1 MFNCFP
7 VVVEG
12 GSGRAGLV
20 HTRPSAEEAARG
32 ARARWRVSPGGRR
45 FIWIWTA
52 DVAITV
58 ELRVL
63 DGAGATLGDPRRFSG
78 CHAVSI
84 SVEAPAGAR
93 AIEVTVTSM
102 ADEVRMVAWPAP
114 RSDGWVL
121 RRLFDAFVAG
131 APPKR
136 IALRN
141 DFDGRP
147 QGRAALPSW
156 WPGRAGHHVPNH
168 LDWMICLA
176 ERDEATHPLEPAASA
191 TPLISFVV
199 PVYDASPA
207 HLDDLLESFLL
218 QDPSRCEL
226 VLSDDASPSS
236 ATRDW
241 LRAHAGDNRV
251 RVRFADRN
259 GGIAAATNTGLAAAR
274 GEWIAL
280 LDHDDAIA
288 PFTVSR
294 IARALAARPE
304 TVFLY
309 TDEAVTDEKLR
320 PTSLFLKPAWDP
332 VLMSG
337 MNYVN
342 HLSLYRRER
351 LAALGGLGE
360 GFQGSQDYELV
371 LRYTAGLTRAQV
383 THLPYPAYLWRR
395 SENAFSVK
403 HLETATASARR
414 ALAQHFGGG
423 WTLTID
429 EALKPSLHRPRF
441 DLDRASWPRVS
452 VIVPNRDSPD
462 LVAVML
468 HGLMEETDYP
478 SLEVIVV
485 DNGTTDPRTLELY
498 ERLRHHRIPFDAR
511 IEVEPFNFSRAINKG
526 LARVTGDVVLLANN
540 DLEVLEPNWLK
551 EIVSCFDY
559 PDVGIVG
566 AKLLY
571 PSRRIQHAGVIAGFG
586 GLAGHWYL
594 NEEANVPGPM
604 GRLWVRQSMTV
615 VTGACMAVSRA
626 CLKRVGSFDE
636 EAFAVA
642 YNDVDYCLR
651 AHAAGFRTV
660 WTPFATLIHHESAT
674 RGSDETPANIARFRR
689 EQEALRRLHGTD
701 RYQDPAINPWYS
713 RDRSNPIP
721 VRLSE
726 LPAPR

>member
-12 GSGRAGLV
+12 GSGPVGLV
-20 HTRPSAEEAARG
+20 STRPSTPGAPRG

-45 FIWIWTA
+45 FVWVWTRA
-52 DVAITV
+52 GVMTV
-58 ELRVL
+58 ELRLL
-63 DGAGATLGDPRRFSG
+63 DGSGATLGEPRRFSG
-78 CHAVSI
+78 CDAVSI
-84 SVEAPAGAR
+84 SVDVPAAAT
-93 AIEVTVTSM
+93 AIEVAVTST
-102 ADEVRMVAWPAP
+102 AEAVRMLAMPAP
-114 RSDGWVL
+114 RSDGWIL

-131 APPKR
+131 TPPKR
-136 IALRN
+136 VALRN
-141 DFDGRP
+141 DFGGRT

-156 WPGRAGHHVPNH
+156 WPGRAGHQVPNL
-168 LDWMICLA
+168 LDWIVGVA
-176 ERDEATHPLEPAASA
+176 EREETTRPLEPANSP

-207 HLDDLLESFLL
+207 HLDDLLESFLR

-226 VLSDDASPSS
+226 VLSDDASPSA
-236 ATRDW
+236 ATREW
-241 LRAHAGDNRV
+241 LRAHACDDRV
-251 RVRFADRN
+251 MVRFTDRN
-259 GGIAAATNTGLAAAR
+259 GGIAAATNAGLAAAS

-294 IARALAARPE
+294 IARAIAARPE
-304 TVFLY
+304 TVYLY
-309 TDEAVTDEKLR
+309 TDEAVTDENLR

-332 VLMSG
+332 ILMSG

-414 ALAQHFGGG
+414 ALAQHFGSGRA
-423 WTLTID
+423 LTID
-429 EALKPSLHRPRF
+429 GALEPSLHRPRF

-462 LVAVML
+462 LVSVML
-468 HGLMEETDYP
+468 RGLMEETDYP

-485 DNGTTDPRTLELY
+485 DNGTIDPRTLELY
-498 ERLRHHRIPFDAR
+498 ERLRHHRIPFDAD
-511 IEVEPFNFSRAINKG
+511 IEVEPFNFSRAIDKG
-526 LARVTGDVVLLANN
+526 LARATGDIVLLANN

-551 EIVSCFDY
+551 EMVSCFDY

-594 NEEANVPGPM
+594 NEAANSPGPM

-626 CLKRVGSFDE
+626 CLERVGGFDE

-701 RYQDPAINPWYS
+701 RFQDPAINPWYS
-713 RDRSNPIP
+713 RERSIPIP
-721 VRLSE
+721 VRLTE